1 MPGSDPISPS
11 NGRLDREVPLTLDDR
26 PISLTPVAL
35 RSAAFAAAWR
45 VRIESVRPLTW
56 IKGVGGQG
64 ATIRRAITYAVSAIL
79 LTVFRY
85 FAKLLAR

>member
-1 MPGSDPISPS
+1 MPGNDPISTS
-11 NGRLDREVPLTLDDR
+11 NGRLDRETPLTIGDR
-26 PISLTPVAL
+26 QISLTPIAL
-35 RSAAFAAAWR
+35 RSAAFVAAWR

-64 ATIRRAITYAVSAIL
+64 GTIRRAITYAVSGIL

-85 FAKLLAR
+85 FAMLLAQ